1 MEISGKIAIVTGASR
16 GIGAA
21 TAKALAAKGAHV
33 LLLARSR
40 IELEA
45 LVAEIA
51 QNGGKADA
59 YPVDLS
65 DLRQIEACFAEL
77 MAKHARVDILVNNA
91 GLGRWLFTEETPGDE
106 AEMMLKL
113 PFLAAFHMTRL
124 VLPDMLKRKA
134 GHIVNVNSPA
144 SVLVWGGAA
153 AYASSRWALR
163 GFSEALKV
171 DLHGSGVGIS
181 NVVLG
186 EVESNYWEAN
196 PGARERLPAI
206 AKMIP
211 RLTTEKAAHYI
222 LKAIRSERKEMT
234 APFMLW
240 LFRRMLWL
248 APGIT
253 KWVVRATSFRRK

>member
-1 MEISGKIAIVTGASR
+1 MTGASR

-33 LLLARSR
+33 LLLARSKA
-40 IELEA
+40 ELDA
-45 LVAEIA
+45 LVTEIA
-51 QNGGKADA
+51 SEGGKATA

-65 DLRQIEACFAEL
+65 DPQQIQACFTEL
-77 MAKHARVDILVNNA
+77 MANHGRIDILINNA
-91 GLGRWLFTEETPGDE
+91 GLGRWLFTEETPGEE

-124 VLPDMLKRKA
+124 VLPDMLKRKS

-163 GFSEALKV
+163 GFSEALKI
-171 DLHGSGVGIS
+171 DLHGTGVGIS

-186 EVESNYWEAN
+186 EVESNYWQAN

-211 RLTTEKAAHYI
+211 RLTTEKAAHHI
-222 LKAIRSERKEMT
+222 LKAIRSERKELT

-248 APGIT
+248 TPGIT
-253 KWVVRATSFRRK
+253 KWVVRSTSFRRR

>member
-1 MEISGKIAIVTGASR
+1 MTGASR

-222 LKAIRSERKEMT
+222 LKAI
-234 APFMLW
+234 
-240 LFRRMLWL
+240 
-248 APGIT
+248 
-253 KWVVRATSFRRK
+253 